1 MQNSDTRSTCFSFDA
16 DRLAESAGRC
26 RPTSPPG
33 PSRVS
38 PNSVAH
44 PGLPRP
50 PQVGTRPCRT
60 AASSGRRLDVRR
72 WAKF

>member
-44 PGLPRP
+44 PG
-50 PQVGTRPCRT
+50 
-60 AASSGRRLDVRR
+60 AASPAAGRHKALQNGGVLQPSVGRPAVSQV
-72 WAKF
+72 